1 MPETSATLERKAP
14 GRVMGASASIALNDP
29 FPVDQKGRKDL
40 NLLSNIAARI
50 LATADIYYIYN
61 LRSPGTCGE
70 YSVFLKD
77 KITQQLLPFA
87 SEFNKKDI
95 NQKGESKIYLYQN
108 PNKVFDDLVTRKQ
121 ICSELAVSIMRLVS
135 TVVACLASIQYKEVI
150 DRPTIE
156 TIMAPPKPVA
166 VGARQTG
173 GGRADV
179 QTWFIT
185 FGYSSAPVPGSQDI
199 LLTSSSASYPN
210 FVLKPVN
217 SVGALSNWIIQVE
230 PTTSRAMFPTVSPGG
245 FRVQTIDPISIPGLP
260 PGSETILP
268 IRIYDTAATWV
279 VGILSRKT
287 FKPLDDQVDNV
298 WDDFFAVLYN
308 LFLRAAGQPGELPEK
323 QISKVNYARDIFQRA
338 TASPAPILQL
348 LTPYLRSTVREFNPA
363 MIGASYGVP
372 GPYGAAYGA
381 AYPGA
386 YPGAYGGPYPAGPG
400 GYPGGGYGGP
410 GGGYG
415 GPGGGGPG
423 GGGPGGGYGGPGGG
437 PYSTGYVTPQARG
450 AYYPTMVAAATGASD
465 VPIPAVEAFLKQLD
479 TLKPTFIE
487 NSCPAAIRAITL
499 AAAIHADRTVSTNVC
514 LDEFWKKRTL
524 NTIYPYATL
533 QVLCAEDLTKLGTP
547 DPRNMS
553 QTWVDFIEALRQ
565 VYPVVPA
572 GAKTQLIPS
581 IEPTNVYFLDQLGYR
596 MGTLDLCKAGPTVT
610 VDYPAVQA
618 ALIKINQSYTAHVAK
633 MWDILNSLIVVI
645 EDPDTKKDLVRLNP
659 AVLQG
664 STKTYIDDVAKNAM
678 KLIAIH
684 YIEIEK
690 IYTDVVKVLEPTK
703 PLVK

>member
-1 MPETSATLERKAP
+1 
-14 GRVMGASASIALNDP
+14 MGASASVALNDP

-77 KITQQLLPFA
+77 KITEQLLPFA

-108 PNKVFDDLVTRKQ
+108 PNKVFDDTVTRKQ

-135 TVVACLASIQYKEVI
+135 TVVACLSSIQYKEVI
-150 DRPTIE
+150 DRPAIE

-166 VGARQTG
+166 APARQTG

-179 QTWFIT
+179 QTWFAT
-185 FGYSSAPVPGSQDI
+185 FGYSSGPVAGSPDI
-199 LLTSSSASYPN
+199 LLTSSNASYPN

-217 SVGALSNWIIQVE
+217 SVGALSNWIIQIE
-230 PTTSRAMFPTVSPGG
+230 PEISFPMFHTASPGG
-245 FRVQTIDPISIPGLP
+245 FRVQTIDPVSIPGLP

-268 IRIYDTAATWV
+268 IRIYDSAATWM
-279 VGILSRKT
+279 VGILNRKT

-323 QISKVNYARDIFQRA
+323 QVSRITYAKDIFQRA

-372 GPYGAAYGA
+372 GAYGA
-381 AYPGA
+381 AYSVPAA
-386 YPGAYGGPYPAGPG
+386 YPAAYGGPYGVPAGYGGGGPGG
-400 GYPGGGYGGP
+400 GYPGGYGGYGGP

-415 GPGGGGPG
+415 GPGGGGYPG
-423 GGGPGGGYGGPGGG
+423 AGYGGPYPTGPGG
-437 PYSTGYVTPQARG
+437 YSTGYVTPQARG
-450 AYYPTMVAAATGASD
+450 YPTMVAAATGASD
-465 VPIPAVEAFLKQLD
+465 VPIPAVETFLKQLD

-487 NSCPAAIRAITL
+487 NSCPAAIRAVTL

-565 VYPVVPA
+565 VYPVVPT
-572 GAKTQLIPS
+572 GTKTQLIPS

-618 ALIKINQSYTAHVAK
+618 ALVKINQSYTAHVAK

-664 STKTYIDDVAKNAM
+664 STKTYIDNVAKNAM

-690 IYTDVVKVLEPTK
+690 IYTDVVKVLVPTK

>member
-1 MPETSATLERKAP
+1 
-14 GRVMGASASIALNDP
+14 MGASASIALNDP

-40 NLLSNIAARI
+40 NLLSNITARI

-61 LRSPGTCGE
+61 LRNPGTCGE

-77 KITQQLLPFA
+77 KIMQQLLPFA

-108 PNKVFDDLVTRKQ
+108 PNKVFDDAVTRKQ
-121 ICSELAVSIMRLVS
+121 ICSELATSVMRLVS

-166 VGARQTG
+166 AGARQTG

-179 QTWFIT
+179 QTWFTT
-185 FGYSSAPVPGSQDI
+185 FGYSSGPVAGSPDI
-199 LLTSSSASYPN
+199 QLTSSNASYPN

-217 SVGALSNWIIQVE
+217 SAGALSHWIIQIE
-230 PTTSRAMFPTVSPGG
+230 PASLAMFPTASPGG
-245 FRVQTIDPISIPGLP
+245 FRVQTIDPVSIPGLP

-268 IRIYDTAATWV
+268 IRIYDSAATWI

-287 FKPLDDQVDNV
+287 FKPLDDQVDNI
-298 WDDFFAVLYN
+298 WDDFFSVLYN
-308 LFLRAAGQPGELPEK
+308 LFLRAAGQPGDLPEK
-323 QISKVNYARDIFQRA
+323 QLSKINYAKDIFQRA

-372 GPYGAAYGA
+372 GGYGGA
-381 AYPGA
+381 
-386 YPGAYGGPYPAGPG
+386 GAYGGPYPG
-400 GYPGGGYGGP
+400 GGAGYGGP
-410 GGGYG
+410 YPGGAGYGAGGYG
-415 GPGGGGPG
+415 A
-423 GGGPGGGYGGPGGG
+423 GGYGAPYPGPGSAGG
-437 PYSTGYVTPQARG
+437 YSTGYVTPQTRG
-450 AYYPTMVAAATGASD
+450 YPTMVAAAAGASD
-465 VPIPAVEAFLKQLD
+465 VPSAAVETFLKQLD

-514 LDEFWKKRTL
+514 VDEFWKKRTL

-533 QVLCAEDLTKLGTP
+533 QVLCAEDITKLGTP

-565 VYPVVPA
+565 IYPVVPA
-572 GAKTQLIPS
+572 GTKTQLIPS
-581 IEPTNVYFLDQLGYR
+581 IEPTNVYFLDQIGYR

-618 ALIKINQSYTAHVAK
+618 ALVKINQTYTAHVAK

-664 STKTYIDDVAKNAM
+664 STKTYIDNVAKNAM

-690 IYTDVVKVLEPTK
+690 IYTDVVKVLVPTK